1 MDLES
6 GQVDGRS
13 KVTPEDVS
21 AMLEGMTEKERLLAI
36 EKVCHNCGKWDD
48 GTPDYCMRDD

>member
-36 EKVCHNCGKWDD
+36 EKVCHNCGNLEKQKAKSEQI
-48 GTPDYCMRDD
+48 P